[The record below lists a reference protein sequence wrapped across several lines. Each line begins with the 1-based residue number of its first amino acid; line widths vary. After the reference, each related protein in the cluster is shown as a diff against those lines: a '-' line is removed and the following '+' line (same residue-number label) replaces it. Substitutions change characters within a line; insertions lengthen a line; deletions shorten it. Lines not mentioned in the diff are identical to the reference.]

1 MKKLFKLFILVS
13 VLLFSSNSYSR
24 AIGTLING
32 VPTVSVTNEE
42 FQTQLNLLSSC
53 TCGISNINLVSTS
66 ISYNPSSGGLLK
78 LSFTCNIAN
87 EVGLTKVNI
96 SKELSY
102 DSGNNEFHVIN
113 GGASKT
119 CIGKNCEVG
128 CDLNGSGGCTSC
140 LIAYDSNLPTSCH
153 LSTEEQSSC
162 IWGCLGAGFF
172 AWLISLFCC

>member
-1 MKKLFKLFILVS
+1 MKRLFKLFVIS
-13 VLLFSSNSYSR
+13 SFLLFSSNSYSR
-24 AIGTLING
+24 AVGTLING

-87 EVGLTKVNI
+87 EVGLMRVNI
-96 SKELSY
+96 TKELSY

-113 GGASKT
+113 GGASRT
-119 CIGKNCEVG
+119 CIGKNCLSRCDVEGVG
-128 CDLNGSGGCTSC
+128 CTPCGRADNTEMPATCTM
-140 LIAYDSNLPTSCH
+140 ATA
-153 LSTEEQSSC
+153 EQEGC
-162 IWGCLGAGFF
+162 IWGCLGTLFF
-172 AWLISLFCC
+172 GWLISLFCC